1 MKKNILE
8 YLEDTVKRYP
18 DRPAY
23 KDPSSSYSFVQVW
36 RAARAIGSRIGALKA
51 ERKPIAV
58 LMEKSP
64 AMIVCL
70 LGVVYGGSPYCPI
83 DVSMPLERIRM
94 ILAQLRPAA
103 MIVGRSQ
110 TEKGSAMRWMHGQT
124 GSAEGCARAETGLAV
139 SLGTTCPIYHFE
151 QLCQTPEDGVLLEK
165 IRKRTVDTDPLYIL
179 FTSGSTG
186 IPKGVIVSHRV
197 IINNMEWLETEYEL
211 GTDDVM
217 GNQAPLHFDIAN
229 HDIYCPLKFGCSTVI
244 IPSRFFTFPAEL
256 VSFIKKEKIT
266 AIFWVPYALCTV
278 AKLRALEIV
287 PLDSLRYIFFAGETM
302 PVKQLN
308 YWRKYVPD
316 AQYVNMYGSTETHV
330 CLYYKLDREIQDDEK
345 LPIGQTCGN
354 IDALVLDENGCLI
367 PPGSEKMG
375 ELYIRGG
382 AIALGYLNDQAQTE
396 KRFVQNPLNSYHPE
410 RIYRTGDLVSYNA
423 AGDLV
428 YRQRLDHQIK
438 HLGYRIELGE
448 IEAAA
453 RGIAGI
459 EDCACSYDTERK
471 IIILFYT
478 GVEQERKMFVKALSE
493 KVPRYMLPGRFVHL
507 REMIRNGNGK
517 IDRMRLG
524 ELVKE
529 VY

>member
-18 DRPAY
+18 DRTAY
-23 KDPSSSYSFVQVW
+23 KDPSTSYSFVQVW
-36 RAARAIGSRIGALKA
+36 RRARAIGSGIGALQA
-51 ERKPIAV
+51 GRKPIAV
-58 LMEKSP
+58 LMDKSP

-70 LGVVYGGSPYCPI
+70 LGVVYGGCPYCPI
-83 DVSMPLERIRM
+83 DVNMPSERIRT
-94 ILAQLRPAA
+94 ILAQLKPAA
-103 MIVGRSQ
+103 VIVGRSQ
-110 TEKGSAMRWMHGQT
+110 AEKGSALKWLHRQT
-124 GSAEGCARAETGLAV
+124 GSPLFF
-139 SLGTTCPIYHFE
+139 FE
-151 QLCQTPEDGVLLEK
+151 QLCHTPEDSALLEK

-197 IINNMEWLETEYEL
+197 IINNMEWLETEYAF
-211 GTDDVM
+211 GPDDVM

-244 IPSRFFTFPAEL
+244 IPPRFFTFPAGL
-256 VSFIKKEKIT
+256 VSFLKNEKIT

-278 AKLRALEIV
+278 AALRALEITS
-287 PLDSLRYIFFAGETM
+287 LDSLRYIFFAGETM
-302 PVKQLN
+302 PVKPLR

-330 CLYYKLDREIQDDEK
+330 CLYHKLDGEIRDDER
-345 LPIGQTCGN
+345 LPIGQACGN
-354 IDALVLDENGCLI
+354 IDALVLDEDGCLI
-367 PPGSEKMG
+367 GPGSEKMG

-382 AIALGYLNDQAQTE
+382 AVALGYLNDQDQTE
-396 KRFVQNPLNSYHPE
+396 KRFIQNPLSPDHPD
-410 RIYRTGDLVSYNA
+410 RVYRTGDLVSYNA

-428 YRQRLDHQIK
+428 YRQRIDHQIK

-453 RGIAGI
+453 RGMTGI
-459 EDCACSYDTERK
+459 DDCACSYDTERK

-478 GVEQERKMFVKALSE
+478 GVEQERKLLVKALSE
-493 KVPRYMLPGRFVHL
+493 KVPRYMLPGRYVHL

-517 IDRMRLG
+517 INRMKLG
-524 ELVKE
+524 ELAKE